1 MAQQSDYVTADV
13 DTVSAERRQADR
25 GALERA
31 QLRSTPGFYHRA
43 ARRFLRNKVSV
54 VGLIVTIVVLVLVL
68 GAGLIT
74 HYITHYDYET
84 VDFYGGQFL
93 PPFSDG
99 HVLGTDLNGRDE
111 LARLLYGGR
120 VSLLV
125 AGVAA
130 LATLGAGSAV
140 GAIAG
145 YFGGFIDTV
154 LMRIVD
160 VMLSVPGFS
169 LLILIAT
176 LYSPGP
182 VGLGLVIAFLGW
194 PGVSR
199 LIRGEVL
206 GLRNRDFIDAARV
219 TGASN
224 ARIIVRHVMPS
235 VIPIIVVWISLA
247 IPGLILTEA
256 ALSYLGFGVHIPTPS
271 WGNMLSDA
279 QGNYTQ
285 SWWNIFI
292 PGMMIY
298 ITVLGINL
306 VGNGLRDA
314 LDPRLS
320 D

>member
-1 MAQQSDYVTADV
+1 MAQGSEFVTADA
-13 DTVSAERRQADR
+13 DALSNESAAARRR
-25 GALERA
+25 VLERT

-43 ARRFLRNKVSV
+43 ARKFMRNKVSV
-54 VGLIVTIVVLVLVL
+54 VGLVLTLIIIVLVL
-68 GAGLIT
+68 GAGLISKYLIHQNYAT
-74 HYITHYDYET
+74 TNFAEQY
-84 VDFYGGQFL
+84 L
-93 PPFSDG
+93 PPFTQG
-99 HVLGTDLNGRDE
+99 HILGTDLNGRDE

-120 VSLLV
+120 VSLMV

-130 LATLGAGSAV
+130 LATLVVGSIV
-140 GAIAG
+140 GSTAG

-154 LMRIVD
+154 LMRTVD
-160 VMLSVPGFS
+160 VMLSIPAFS

-199 LIRGEVL
+199 LIRGEEL
-206 GLRNRDFIDAARV
+206 GLRSRDFIDAARV
-219 TGASN
+219 VGASN
-224 ARIIVRHVMPS
+224 ARIIVRHIMPS

-256 ALSYLGFGVHIPTPS
+256 ALSFLGFGVHIPTPS

-279 QGNYTQ
+279 QQSYTQ

-292 PGMMIY
+292 PGMTIY
-298 ITVLGINL
+298 ITVLAINL

-320 D
+320 E